1 MTKEVVELIIGAG
14 SFMLFLQFLCVSYLA
29 ESCNGLWTTL
39 ALVALCFSLL
49 WCFDDYFACYKQ
61 KKEREKISVTNE

>member
-1 MTKEVVELIIGAG
+1 MTKEVVELMIGAG

-39 ALVALCFSLL
+39 ALAALGFSLL
-49 WCFDDYFACYKQ
+49 WCFDDYLP
-61 KKEREKISVTNE
+61 VTNKRKRGRR

>member
-1 MTKEVVELIIGAG
+1 MTKEVVELMIGAG

-49 WCFDDYFACYKQ
+49 WCFDDYLP
-61 KKEREKISVTNE
+61 ITNKRKRGRR

>member
-1 MTKEVVELIIGAG
+1 MTKEALELIIGAG

-39 ALVALCFSLL
+39 ALVALGFSLL
-49 WCFDDYFACYKQ
+49 WCFDDYLPNSKG
-61 KKEREKISVTNE
+61 KKKKAVKRGGTR

>member
-1 MTKEVVELIIGAG
+1 MTKEVVELMIGAG

-39 ALVALCFSLL
+39 ALAALCFSLL
-49 WCFDDYFACYKQ
+49 WCFDDYLT
-61 KKEREKISVTNE
+61 VTNKRKRGRR